1 MSVFDFMKYC
11 IRGIVGLALLPFLV
25 FVFLIIIGN
34 AALNNL
40 KYIFVNHEGT
50 END

>member
-11 IRGIVGLALLPFLV
+11 FRGIVGLALLPFLA
-25 FVFLIIIGN
+25 FVILIIIGN

-40 KYIFVNHEGT
+40 KYIFVSHEEV

>member
-40 KYIFVNHEGT
+40 KYIFVSHKEV